1 MTAKKPAAKEVRG
14 MSNADWRKKSRAQ
27 VGRTWLA
34 TYGWTIDGE
43 APAVPKAVVC
53 AAPHTTNWDLPFSLA
68 ICWALGL
75 ELAWIGK
82 DSLFK
87 KGAGPFMRGLG
98 GIAVDRSKR
107 LNQVQSAAQLFEERD
122 ELLLLVPPEGTRS
135 RGERWKTGFYFI
147 AREANVPIVLGFLD
161 YGRKRGGFGEVFWPT
176 GDIHADEA
184 RIRDFYAD
192 KQGKYPA
199 NTTPVYFAPN
209 P

>member
-1 MTAKKPAAKEVRG
+1 MASSEWLKR
-14 MSNADWRKKSRAQ
+14 SRAQ
-27 VGRTWLA
+27 IGRSWLA
-34 TYGWTIDGE
+34 TYGWSIEGE
-43 APAVPKAVVC
+43 APAVAKAVVC

-107 LNQVQSAAQLFEERD
+107 MNQVQSAAQLSAERD

-135 RGERWKTGFYFI
+135 RGERWKTGFYYI
-147 AREANVPIVLGFLD
+147 AREAKVPIVLGFVD
-161 YGRKRGGFGEVFWPT
+161 FGNKVGGLGEVFWPT
-176 GDIHADEA
+176 GDIRKDFEHL
-184 RIRDFYAD
+184 RKFYAGM
-192 KQGKYPA
+192 KGKYPELQGEITLDE
-199 NTTPVYFAPN
+199 NEG
-209 P
+209 